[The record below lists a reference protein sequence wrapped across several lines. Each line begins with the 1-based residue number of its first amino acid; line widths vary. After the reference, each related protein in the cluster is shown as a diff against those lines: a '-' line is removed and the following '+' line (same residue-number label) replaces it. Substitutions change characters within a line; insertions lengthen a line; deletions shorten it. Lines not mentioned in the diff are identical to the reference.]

1 MLNVPLLAVTGFPD
15 CNSPLSLSVLGA
27 CRSGV
32 VEKKTLSIV
41 FYPPWVICTVVSQ
54 IWFYDKLFISN
65 NFLELLAFWGFAGV
79 LEFEIGSQEGL
90 ICLGKQRTICHWW
103 NNYIPAI
110 GSDSWIAAITQ
121 TGGLSDA
128 WVFQRDSRRR
138 TIKEDKDSILCVLLL
153 LLHGRVSC

>member
-1 MLNVPLLAVTGFPD
+1 M
-15 CNSPLSLSVLGA
+15 
-27 CRSGV
+27 
-32 VEKKTLSIV
+32 

-65 NFLELLAFWGFAGV
+65 NFLELLAFWEFAGV

-90 ICLGKQRTICHWW
+90 ICLGKQRTICHWR

-153 LLHGRVSC
+153 LLHGRVSCYIIEQVGLLSLLALALCSACLHRSLAVSCCRGVSVCSF